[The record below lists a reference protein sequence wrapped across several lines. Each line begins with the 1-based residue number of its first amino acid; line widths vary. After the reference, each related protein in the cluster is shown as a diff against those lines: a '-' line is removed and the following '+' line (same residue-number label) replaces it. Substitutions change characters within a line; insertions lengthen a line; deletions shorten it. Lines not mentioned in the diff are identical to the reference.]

1 MENPGYNVFRFRV
14 GGGSRARTI
23 DVKREKVILVE
34 DDIEVRDVLR
44 LLLSRS
50 GYEVTE
56 FGSGE
61 ALLESFEPGSCFCAL
76 LDVRLPGMS
85 GLEVQKLLKEK
96 DEQIQVIFLTGHGEV
111 PLAVEAMRAGAV
123 DFIGK
128 PADARDMLEV
138 VDRARQSYAKSL
150 ERQVTEA
157 EAKQRIASLTVRERE
172 VFERVAIGK
181 QNKEVARE
189 LDISPRT
196 VEVYRARVMRKLET
210 DNLSELIRVAIT
222 GSHYPS

>member
-1 MENPGYNVFRFRV
+1 M
-14 GGGSRARTI
+14 
-23 DVKREKVILVE
+23 
-34 DDIEVRDVLR
+34 LR

-61 ALLESFEPGSCFCAL
+61 ALLETYEPGSCFCAL

-85 GLEVQKLLKEK
+85 GLDVQKLLKEK

-111 PLAVEAMRAGAV
+111 PLAVQAMRAGAV

-128 PADARDMLEV
+128 PVDARGMLEV
-138 VDRARQSYAKSL
+138 VERARQSYAKSL
-150 ERQVTEA
+150 ARQVTGA

-172 VFERVAIGK
+172 VFERVAIGR
-181 QNKEVARE
+181 QNKEIARE

-222 GSHYPS
+222 GGHYPS